1 MNRRMLSRIA
11 AMSLML
17 GIATV
22 GCAPTTQMAHPTSLA
37 DAGTSGGSDA
47 ASRAAGK
54 ARSALASHKGAAA
67 IDAAEKAVAAQPQNA
82 AYRMLLGQS
91 YLAAGRFASAATSFR
106 DSLSL
111 SPDQPKARFDLA
123 LAMIAQGNGQE
134 ALTTLRSLDGGVS
147 GGDLGLALTMAG
159 DHEAGIHILIDVVRS
174 GKSDAR
180 TRQNL
185 ALALALDGRWRESR
199 AMAMQDT
206 PPDRIN
212 DQIAGW
218 AALAKPETGA
228 PQQVATMLGVKPASD
243 PGLPTELALLSPTP
257 AAAPATPPVALAAA
271 ETVPQ
276 AVVASV
282 ANPTP
287 APVAMAGTAVLTMP
301 AVSRLAPNPVTVP
314 LVDLIPAALRAD
326 APAATAVLV
335 AQRASKE
342 AMPAAPP
349 FVRARPLLVRQVVP
363 VPTPVRMVR
372 SGGYAV
378 QLGAYSKAT
387 AIQAAWERASHL
399 MPKLADYEPTRAEFS
414 FAGGSLV
421 RLSVSG
427 FANRSDAVELCEHVH
442 AHGGKC
448 FVRQA
453 AGDAPLQW
461 VRRDSHMQVAS
472 R

>member
-22 GCAPTTQMAHPTSLA
+22 GCAPTTQMAHPTALA
-37 DAGTSGGSDA
+37 DAGMAASADA

-67 IDAAEKAVAAQPQNA
+67 VDAAEKAVAAQPQNA

-159 DHEAGIHILIDVVRS
+159 DHEAGIRILIDVVRS

-185 ALALALDGRWRESR
+185 ALALALDGRWRECR

-218 AALAKPETGA
+218 AALARPETGA

-243 PGLPTELALLSPTP
+243 PGLPTELALLSPAP
-257 AAAPATPPVALAAA
+257 VAAPPVALAAA
-271 ETVPQ
+271 EPVAP
-276 AVVASV
+276 VVAAAE
-282 ANPTP
+282 ANPAP
-287 APVAMAGTAVLTMP
+287 APVAMAGTAGLTMP
-301 AVSRLAPNPVTVP
+301 AVSSLTPNPVTVP
-314 LVDLIPAALRAD
+314 LVDLIPAAMRAD

-342 AMPAAPP
+342 AMPAPP
-349 FVRARPLLVRQVVP
+349 SFVRARPLLVRQVVA
-363 VPTPVRMVR
+363 VPAPVRMVR
-372 SGGYAV
+372 SGGYVV
-378 QLGAYSKAT
+378 QLGAYSKAS

-399 MPKLADYEPTRAEFS
+399 MPKLAGYEPTRAEFS

-442 AHGGKC
+442 ARGGKC
-448 FVRQA
+448 FVRQV

-461 VRRDSHMQVAS
+461 VRRDNRVQVAS